1 MTICESYLTQLKR
14 FKKYGTV
21 IMHLHY
27 ILFFKASQLI
37 VQLLNVP
44 QSQRIVVQQ
53 NDVIG
58 W

>member
-1 MTICESYLTQLKR
+1 
-14 FKKYGTV
+14 
-21 IMHLHY
+21 MHLHY